1 MLQEMKLEDALKK
14 FLQGK
19 EVLVMYNE
27 SLEPEKPTY
36 TVESIKEALKNWRFL
51 AEVPAIENQDFKQ
64 AVKEMVELG
73 TEAKKEHKKAAV
85 KPELVR
91 LTHKE
96 TPASPEMT
104 RCAFAAEPAENAA
117 KRQQS
122 TRAGKLDGQEEK
134 IIRMLCKG
142 KSQREIAEAFNVN
155 QTTVCNWIRKHKKC
169 QTCKYR
175 DKDPK
180 KGNCDYVGK
189 TGHSRNCSV
198 YDCEKYEEGEPVMRK
213 KALSLYE

>member
-14 FLQGK
+14 FLQGR

-36 TVESIKEALKNWRFL
+36 TVESIREALKGMRFL
-51 AEVPAIENQDFKQ
+51 AEVPAVENQDFKQ
-64 AVKEMVELG
+64 AVKEMVEIG
-73 TEAKKEHKKAAV
+73 TDTKEEHQKAAIQ
-85 KPELVR
+85 PELVR

-96 TPASPEMT
+96 TPASPEMIH
-104 RCAFAAEPAENAA
+104 RENAAEPPKNAA
-117 KRQQS
+117 KKQYAV
-122 TRAGKLDGQEEK
+122 RAGKLDGQEEK
-134 IIRMLCKG
+134 IIQMLGEG

-189 TGHSRNCSV
+189 TGHSRGCSV
-198 YDCEKYEEGEPVMRK
+198 YNCEKYEKGDPVTRK

>member
-1 MLQEMKLEDALKK
+1 
-14 FLQGK
+14 
-19 EVLVMYNE
+19 
-27 SLEPEKPTY
+27 
-36 TVESIKEALKNWRFL
+36 
-51 AEVPAIENQDFKQ
+51 
-64 AVKEMVELG
+64 
-73 TEAKKEHKKAAV
+73 
-85 KPELVR
+85 
-91 LTHKE
+91 
-96 TPASPEMT
+96 
-104 RCAFAAEPAENAA
+104 
-117 KRQQS
+117 
-122 TRAGKLDGQEEK
+122 
-134 IIRMLCKG
+134 MLCEG